1 MSSCISLWVYCSA
14 AFFVRT
20 RTPSPTQMRRA
31 NWRVTLSKISGS
43 ASGPSTQKSGQ
54 QITGLPELHGCLSLY
69 INRKSTTVSLIVC
82 FWSDDRSLLHS
93 SLLKPS
99 SNLVA
104 KFGLYCKTENQ
115 RTVVN
120 KSQMRSR
127 IKIISWDA

>member
-14 AFFVRT
+14 AFSVRT
-20 RTPSPTQMRRA
+20 QTPSPTQMRRA
-31 NWRVTLSKISGS
+31 NRRVTLSKMSGS

-54 QITGLPELHGCLSLY
+54 QTTGLPELHGCLSLY
-69 INRKSTTVSLIVC
+69 INRKSMTISLIVC
-82 FWSDDRSLLHS
+82 FWFDDRRLLHS

-104 KFGLYCKTENQ
+104 KIEWDCETENQ

-120 KSQMRSR
+120 KIQMRSR
-127 IKIISWDA
+127 IKIIRWQ